1 MKQPSPRQREA
12 LVLVADGK
20 FYPDL
25 VKEDDGWHARWRAL
39 GADNEWVDEYV
50 RGPSVTVLSEDA
62 EDQRYETLHDAW
74 AMALRSRTGLVRWDD
89 AECAAFAA
97 ELAEW
102 HGGGREDVEARRA
115 LCFSFNAASD
125 SGDEAF
131 TLTCP
136 RPRGRAQYR
145 ALGQAVSVWGAL
157 RGLRSAGKD
166 GRDACPQASAGVS
179 ERRPYQ
185 SSEAAKYAAKALAL
199 FKRIKKFMVDPK
211 MMPAK
216 FEPSFEAQGHSLTM
230 ILINVALRL
239 KDVCDDPILDEQ
251 IAESIR
257 LLKDNFVHPEFKA
270 LLETVGPNGEFID
283 TMIGRTINPGHAIET
298 SWFLMEVAEKSGDK
312 ELLKLALT
320 ILDWSLAWGWDK
332 KYGGII
338 SFRDCKNF
346 PPQCYEQDMKF
357 WWPQCETLIATQY
370 AWNLTKKDKWLNWH
384 KKMREWTY
392 KRMPD
397 KKYGEWYGYLH
408 RDGTVAQPAKGN
420 LFKGPFHIPR
430 MMTKS
435 IELANCAFP
444 DHLV

>member
-1 MKQPSPRQREA
+1 MDAKTYWKKWADKCRSDLTTDIMPFWLKYGWDRKNGGVYTCVDR
-12 LVLVADGK
+12 DGK
-20 FYPDL
+20 LMDST
-25 VKEDDGWHARWRAL
+25 KSGWF
-39 GADNEWVDEYV
+39 
-50 RGPSVTVLSEDA
+50 
-62 EDQRYETLHDAW
+62 Q
-74 AMALRSRTGLVRWDD
+74 
-89 AECAAFAA
+89 
-97 ELAEW
+97 
-102 HGGGREDVEARRA
+102 GR
-115 LCFSFNAASD
+115 F
-125 SGDEAF
+125 AF
-131 TLTCP
+131 TCSYAYNAVKKDKKYLAAAKSTLDFIEAHLFDK
-136 RPRGRAQYR
+136 RGRAYFSLK
-145 ALGQAVSVWGAL
+145 ADGTPL
-157 RGLRSAGKD
+157 RMR
-166 GRDACPQASAGVS
+166 RYVFS
-179 ERRPYQ
+179 ECFAAIAM
-185 SSEAAKYAAKALAL
+185 SEYAKATGSKEYAKKALAL
-199 FKRIKKFMVDPK
+199 FKRIKKFMADPK

-370 AWNLTKKDKWLNWH
+370 AWNLTKNNKWLNWH

-397 KKYGEWYGYLH
+397 KKFGEWYGYLH